1 MIKNDE
7 NQSRKAK
14 SCSVS
19 LQGSDNI
26 AINKNQNLLID
37 IEECNNSKSEVHNF
51 L

>member
-1 MIKNDE
+1 MKNDE
-7 NQSRKAK
+7 NQSMKAK

-26 AINKNQNLLID
+26 SINKNQNWLID
-37 IEECNNSKSEVHNF
+37 IEECINPKLEVHKSF